1 MGKKRPS
8 KKRPSKKRPT
18 GHHRRCRS
26 NGGTD
31 DTPKNNVSVVTDVQH
46 EAFHTLFGNAEA
58 ERIAE
63 ILNET
68 WIDPSWE
75 LIARRRNGNQKE

>member
-1 MGKKRPS
+1 VVTKRDQLKEVKMG
-8 KKRPSKKRPT
+8 KKRPT

-31 DTPKNNVSVVTDVQH
+31 ARSNISVVTDVQH
-46 EAFHTLFGNAEA
+46 KAFHTLFGNATTEV
-58 ERIAE
+58 IAE